1 MSNPCAGGTISIFHL
16 WFKIIFRIPSQWTE
30 NKDRT
35 TNMNVITYDYHYVT
49 TNFASIVG
57 RSRRHL
63 IWSIWSFVYPK
74 TNGCESMKITQG
86 ETSLWEIHNH
96 NVIYQYQH
104 QIYMLNYEN
113 QSEKETYELNY
124 SVDPSFDIISFNIGR
139 ERDTRLR
146 THRRIHRT

>member
-1 MSNPCAGGTISIFHL
+1 
-16 WFKIIFRIPSQWTE
+16 
-30 NKDRT
+30 
-35 TNMNVITYDYHYVT
+35 
-49 TNFASIVG
+49 
-57 RSRRHL
+57 
-63 IWSIWSFVYPK
+63 
-74 TNGCESMKITQG
+74 MKITQG